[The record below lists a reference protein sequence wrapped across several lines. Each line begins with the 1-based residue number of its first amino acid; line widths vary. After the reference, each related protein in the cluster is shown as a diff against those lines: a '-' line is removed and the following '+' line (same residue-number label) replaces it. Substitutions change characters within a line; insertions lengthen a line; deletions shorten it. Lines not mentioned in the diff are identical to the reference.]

1 MASSSSPYLQ
11 CIVFAACILL
21 IGCISPA
28 PLPNQTGNLT
38 GNQTSNQTNISAIN
52 SFEACAAAGYPI
64 MESYPRQCRTP
75 DGRTFVSNED
85 LAAINQSGRE
95 NLTSG
100 DGAESRMRL
109 RCCEECIAAYSQSP
123 IAVGPHGAK
132 CGHFMTGKPISS
144 ECGGYFDSF
153 PSTVSGCG

>member
-1 MASSSSPYLQ
+1 MITLSRQ
-11 CIVFAACILL
+11 CLLSVVLLLGALL

-28 PLPNQTGNLT
+28 PLPNQTGNQT
-38 GNQTSNQTNISAIN
+38 GNQSDANEIN

-85 LAAINQSGRE
+85 LAAINQSNRG
-95 NLTSG
+95 NITGG

-109 RCCEECIAAYSQSP
+109 KCCEECIAAYSQSP
-123 IAVGPHGAK
+123 IAVGPNGAR
-132 CGHFMTGKPISS
+132 CGNFMTGKPISD
-144 ECGGYFDSF
+144 ECAGYFEAN
-153 PSTVSGCG
+153 PSTVSGCE